1 MDPLSNLLPAAQ
13 AYGHRIALTTSDP
26 RHIAAGR
33 LSAPGNGLL
42 ATRAYAAPTAGA
54 QPASG
59 PDAGA
64 AASEGNFASLFLQAL
79 GQVNQQQLRAQD
91 LSQALITDP
100 ESVDIHDVTV
110 ALAEANLSLSMAK
123 AVIDRAIRAYREI
136 VNIR

>member
-1 MDPLSNLLPAAQ
+1 MDLLSAAQ
-13 AYGHRIALTTSDP
+13 AYGHRIALRTSDP
-26 RHIAAGR
+26 RHIAAGK
-33 LSAPGNGLL
+33 LATPGNGLL
-42 ATRAYAAPTAGA
+42 ETRGTSAAAPAS
-54 QPASG
+54 PAEQ
-59 PDAGA
+59 A
-64 AASEGNFASLFLQAL
+64 EGSFGSMFLQAL

>member
-1 MDPLSNLLPAAQ
+1 MDLLSAAQ
-13 AYGHRIALTTSDP
+13 AYGHRIALKTSDP
-26 RHIAAGR
+26 RHIASGR
-33 LSAPGNGLL
+33 LAAPGSGLL
-42 ATRAYAAPTAGA
+42 ETRRGQLTAS
-54 QPASG
+54 PAE
-59 PDAGA
+59 
-64 AASEGNFASLFLQAL
+64 ASEASFGSLFLQAL

-100 ESVDIHDVTV
+100 ESVDIHDVTI

>member
-1 MDPLSNLLPAAQ
+1 MDLLSAAQ
-13 AYGHRIALTTSDP
+13 AYGHRIALSTSDP

-33 LSAPGNGLL
+33 LSAPGTGLL
-42 ATRAYAAPTAGA
+42 STRRP
-54 QPASG
+54 
-59 PDAGA
+59 A
-64 AASEGNFASLFLQAL
+64 AASPATPAEAAEGGFARVFLQAL
-79 GQVNQQQLRAQD
+79 GQVNEQQLRAQD

-100 ESVDIHDVTV
+100 ESVDIHDVTI

>member
-1 MDPLSNLLPAAQ
+1 MDLLSAAQ
-13 AYGHRIALTTSDP
+13 AYGHRIALQSSDP

-42 ATRAYAAPTAGA
+42 ETRAPHMAGSTPAAGT
-54 QPASG
+54 PAE
-59 PDAGA
+59 A
-64 AASEGNFASLFLQAL
+64 AEGSFGSLFLQAL
-79 GQVNQQQLRAQD
+79 GQVNAQQLRAQD

-100 ESVDIHDVTV
+100 ESVDIHDVTI

-123 AVIDRAIRAYREI
+123 AIIDRAIRAYREI

>member
-1 MDPLSNLLPAAQ
+1 MDRLSDLLPAAQ
-13 AYGHRIALTTSDP
+13 AYGHRIALKTSDP

-33 LSAPGNGLL
+33 LAAPGNGLL
-42 ATRAYAAPTAGA
+42 ETRAYGAP
-54 QPASG
+54 
-59 PDAGA
+59 A
-64 AASEGNFASLFLQAL
+64 AAGSPPLAGSPAEQAEGGFASLFLQAL

-100 ESVDIHDVTV
+100 ESVDIHDVTI